1 MHTCIYFF
9 YVLPCSTRSPSS
21 PRHGWL
27 NSLRTHAGFQTRL
40 CIHTILSER
49 ACIMMAITNEA
60 HAPRRYNVVV
70 DTPVYRWLT
79 PFLPRYFL
87 CISDTANFFPLIV
100 VCGITNT
107 QKVLWQEY
115 HRSTTGVPQEYPP
128 WWGEVR
134 LFRNVHFFSLHSS
147 VSLQLSACWHG
158 RRVGLLTRDH

>member
-1 MHTCIYFF
+1 MCVHMHTCIYFF

-115 HRSTTGVPQEYPP
+115 HRSTTGVPPLMRGGQALQKRP
-128 WWGEVR
+128 
-134 LFRNVHFFSLHSS
+134 FFSLSILLSLFSS
-147 VSLQLSACWHG
+147 VHAGMGGES
-158 RRVGLLTRDH
+158 DF